1 MPPIILKVLLK
12 LSELNTVKEG
22 INEQA
27 VNYFE
32 EADQKG
38 GTGFFFN
45 LNTLKMGAPI
55 GISRLFTSA

>member
-1 MPPIILKVLLK
+1 MPPIFLKVLLK

-22 INEQA
+22 ITEQA

-38 GTGFFFN
+38 GTEFFLEPYIEN
-45 LNTLKMGAPI
+45 GAPL
-55 GISRLFTSA
+55 GFSRLFTSA